1 MQKFLSII
9 SAVLL
14 LGFSALAQD
23 KALMSDYQSQLQA
36 LFEDV
41 YNAPTDNQRYHANE
55 SALMLLQEALAQ
67 DNSFK
72 WQWQF
77 GNKVSVLTSGDKKF
91 RIFTWPV
98 VNDEG
103 EYECFGLVQALDE
116 KTDEYVVYVLIDKSQ
131 DIVNRQ
137 EDLLSPDNWFGA
149 VYQELITTSYD
160 GKNYYTLLGW
170 SGVDNLTQR
179 KVIEPVLFKSGRS
192 VPQFGQNVFKK
203 ERNLRRIVL
212 EYTHDAMVNLRF
224 EEQYVRT
231 IERLR
236 AKRTGV
242 STPKYGR
249 QPYPPKRGAKK
260 GKKGKNSKKRT
271 SRVVATAARTS
282 QAVNERVT
290 SGPTTKTRDEKLK
303 MIIFDEVGPQV
314 SGMEGLYQY
323 YVPSGVELAYV
334 FIDGKWVL
342 REGAQGRVNDKKLNK
357 DFDKPI
363 EKNAPAYKV
372 GQRAE

>member
-1 MQKFLSII
+1 MRKILSLII
-9 SAVLL
+9 LFTLL
-14 LGFSALAQD
+14 TTNALAQD
-23 KALMSDYQSQLQA
+23 KALMADYQSQLQA

-55 SALMLLQEALAQ
+55 TAVNLFLEALTQ

-72 WQWQF
+72 WQWDF
-77 GNKVSVLTSGDKKF
+77 GNKVSVLTSSDKKF

-103 EYECFGLVQALDE
+103 EYECFGLVQAKDE
-116 KTDEYVVYVLIDKSQ
+116 RTDEYNVVVLNDKSQ

-137 EDLLSPDNWFGA
+137 EDILTPDNWFGA
-149 VYQELITTSYD
+149 VYQELITTTHD
-160 GKNYYTLLGW
+160 GRTFYTLLGW
-170 SGVDNLTQR
+170 SGVDLLTQR
-179 KVIEPVLFKSGRS
+179 KVIEPILFKSGHS
-192 VPQFGQNVFKK
+192 MPTFGQNVFKK
-203 ERNLRRIVL
+203 ERNCRRIVL

-231 IERLR
+231 VERMR

-242 STPKYGR
+242 AKPQYGR
-249 QPYPPKRGAKK
+249 QPYPPKK
-260 GKKGKNSKKRT
+260 GKKGKNAKKGKKRP

-290 SGPTTKTRDEKLK
+290 SGPSTKTHDEKLK
-303 MIIFDEVGPQV
+303 MIIFDEVAPQV
-314 SGMEGLYQY
+314 VGMEGLYQY

-342 REGAQGRVNDKKLNK
+342 REGAQGRVNNKRLNK

-363 EKNAPAYKV
+363 EKQAPSYKV
-372 GQRAE
+372 E